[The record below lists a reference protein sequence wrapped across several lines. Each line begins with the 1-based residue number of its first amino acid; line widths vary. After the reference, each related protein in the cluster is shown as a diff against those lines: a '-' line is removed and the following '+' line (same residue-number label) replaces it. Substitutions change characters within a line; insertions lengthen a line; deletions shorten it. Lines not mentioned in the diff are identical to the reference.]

1 MENVKNK
8 AMQQRNKES
17 QNLKYFCV
25 ITSALDP
32 DPKDPGKFLGHLDLN
47 PDPLVRVGQIRIR
60 ILPSS

>member
-32 DPKDPGKFLGHLDLN
+32 DP
-47 PDPLVRVGQIRIR
+47 
-60 ILPSS
+60 